1 MKYQAGTNINIAVA
15 KPQKTHLAANVERRR
30 AKSPKYIAEQERIR
44 QVVAAARE
52 RER

>member
-1 MKYQAGTNINIAVA
+1 MKFRAGTNINMATA

-44 QVVAAARE
+44 QVVAEAKE